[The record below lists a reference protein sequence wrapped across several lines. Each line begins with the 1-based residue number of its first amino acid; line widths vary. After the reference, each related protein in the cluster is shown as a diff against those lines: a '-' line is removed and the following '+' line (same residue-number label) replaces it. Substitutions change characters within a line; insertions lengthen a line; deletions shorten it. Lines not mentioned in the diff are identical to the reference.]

1 MRLKTR
7 FVCRACGYDAAK
19 WFGRCPGCGDW
30 NTMMEQERPKVS
42 TESLALPQ
50 SVAAL
55 ELPPEVR
62 FSSGLAELDRV
73 LGGGIVAGS
82 LLLLGGEPGIGK
94 STLMLQV
101 ANAVAQSQSEPVL
114 YVSGEE
120 SVTQVLLRAQR
131 LQAVSPRLLALA
143 ETNILHITEQ
153 IKACQ
158 PRLVVMDSIQT
169 MFDPS
174 FDSPPGGITQIRQTA
189 LQLQRLAKEQGLAIV
204 LVGHITKSGDIA
216 GPKVIEHQ
224 TDVVLYF
231 TGESFYT
238 HRVLRSTKNRFGAS
252 NEVGVFEMTAQG
264 LKEVS
269 NPSGMFLTAR
279 PQGVAGTV
287 AVAILGG
294 SRVLLAEVQ
303 ALTMFSH
310 LAAPRRLATGLDQRR
325 LVVMAAVLEKRAGIR
340 LSDQD
345 IYLKVAGGMRLD
357 EPAADLG
364 MAVAVA
370 SSVRGTPVD
379 CRLAVAGEVGLAGE
393 LRPVGRA
400 KERTREAARQG
411 FTRMILPKG
420 FDCRTNGLEVIT
432 AKTVKEAIDIALSQD

>member
-19 WFGRCPGCGDW
+19 WFGRCPGCGEW

-82 LLLLGGEPGIGK
+82 LLLLGGEPGIVK
-94 STLMLQV
+94 VYADAASCQC
-101 ANAVAQSQSEPVL
+101 VAQSQSEPVL

-174 FDSPPGGITQIRQTA
+174 FDSPPEVSHKFG
-189 LQLQRLAKEQGLAIV
+189 RLLSSCSGLP
-204 LVGHITKSGDIA
+204 GA
-216 GPKVIEHQ
+216 GPGNCV
-224 TDVVLYF
+224 
-231 TGESFYT
+231 
-238 HRVLRSTKNRFGAS
+238 
-252 NEVGVFEMTAQG
+252 
-264 LKEVS
+264 
-269 NPSGMFLTAR
+269 
-279 PQGVAGTV
+279 
-287 AVAILGG
+287 GG
-294 SRVLLAEVQ
+294 SY
-303 ALTMFSH
+303 H
-310 LAAPRRLATGLDQRR
+310 KKAAIS
-325 LVVMAAVLEKRAGIR
+325 RA
-340 LSDQD
+340 
-345 IYLKVAGGMRLD
+345 
-357 EPAADLG
+357 
-364 MAVAVA
+364 
-370 SSVRGTPVD
+370 RG
-379 CRLAVAGEVGLAGE
+379 
-393 LRPVGRA
+393 
-400 KERTREAARQG
+400 
-411 FTRMILPKG
+411 
-420 FDCRTNGLEVIT
+420 N
-432 AKTVKEAIDIALSQD
+432 